1 MTWPVIG
8 TRTAL
13 SPKGAVTIRCAR
25 RSTSTHC
32 GASPTRSS
40 KKAISRIS
48 GSAEWVGR
56 VP

>member
-1 MTWPVIG
+1 MTCPVMG

-40 KKAISRIS
+40 KNAISRIS